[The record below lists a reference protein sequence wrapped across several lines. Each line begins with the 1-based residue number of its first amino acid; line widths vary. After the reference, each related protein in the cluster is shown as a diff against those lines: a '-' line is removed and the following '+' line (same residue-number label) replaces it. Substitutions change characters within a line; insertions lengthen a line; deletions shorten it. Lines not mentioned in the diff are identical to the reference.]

1 MHEALEQLAKD
12 YWAYSLERSPTEGF
26 LYGMYDHADQMEDLS
41 RGGEDEAIER
51 LDGFADAA
59 EAIDPETLL
68 PDDRV
73 TRAVLI
79 EEARGGATE
88 LSRRHLEF
96 AVDHTMG
103 LHVTLLQL
111 VPQLAAPTPE
121 IADALVGKWSKLGAT
136 FDDAV
141 KRLRQGLARDRTPP
155 RIAVERTVSQIDAY
169 LASPVDGDPF
179 TLASAPESFDAGT
192 EAAWRDRLRDVV
204 AQVVRPG
211 YAAYRDALRD
221 EVLPRARE
229 PESSG
234 VRWLSDGEALYADAI
249 RRHTSLDLTPL
260 DIHQI
265 GLDEI
270 ASLEA
275 EYRELGGK
283 VLGTTDVAE
292 IYQRLKED
300 RSLRFGSAEDI
311 VAAAQAAMDR
321 ARGAIPQWFGRLPV
335 ADCVMAEIPMGAE
348 EAPLAYYLP
357 PATDGTRPGTYFINT
372 TEPTSRTRFES
383 EALAFH
389 ESIPGHHLQLAIAQE
404 LEGIPEFRK
413 HALVTVYVEGWG
425 LYTERLADEMGL
437 YTDDTTRLGILSFDS
452 WRAGRLVV
460 DTGIHALGWSRQ
472 EAIDWMAANSPQ
484 AVNNIEN
491 EIDRYIAWPGQALA
505 YKLGQREIF
514 RLRSEAEAAMGARFD
529 IKGFHD
535 VILGSGPV
543 PLSVLGDLVG
553 AWSAP

>member
-1 MHEALEQLAKD
+1 M
-12 YWAYSLERSPTEGF
+12 
-26 LYGMYDHADQMEDLS
+26 
-41 RGGEDEAIER
+41 
-51 LDGFADAA
+51 
-59 EAIDPETLL
+59 
-68 PDDRV
+68 
-73 TRAVLI
+73 LI
-79 EEARGGATE
+79 EEARGAATE

-121 IADALVGKWSKLGAT
+121 VADAVVGKWSKLGAT

-141 KRLRQGLARDRTPP
+141 KRLRQGVATGRTPA
-155 RIAVERTVSQIDAY
+155 RIAVERTIGQIDDY
-169 LASPVDGDPF
+169 LESPLADDPF
-179 TLASAPESFDAGT
+179 TMAAAPEEFDDAAET
-192 EAAWRDRLRDVV
+192 AWRDRLRTVV
-204 AQVVRPG
+204 ADVVRPAYG
-211 YAAYRDALRD
+211 VYRDALRN
-221 EVLPRARE
+221 EVLPHARE
-229 PESSG
+229 PEKSG
-234 VRWLSDGEALYADAI
+234 VRWFPDGEALYADAI

-270 ASLEA
+270 VSLEE

-292 IYQRLKED
+292 IYQRLRED
-300 RSLRFGSAEDI
+300 RSLRFGSADDI

-321 ARGAIPQWFGRLPV
+321 ALVAIPEWFGRLPD
-335 ADCVMAEIPMGAE
+335 ADCVMAEIPAGAE
-348 EAPLAYYLP
+348 GAPLAYYLP

-404 LEGIPEFRK
+404 LEDIPEFRK
-413 HALVTVYVEGWG
+413 HALVTVYVEGWA

-437 YTDDTTRLGILSFDS
+437 YSDDTARLGILSFDS

-535 VILGSGPV
+535 AVLGSGPV
-543 PLSVLGDLVG
+543 PVSVLGDLIS